1 MLHPSTP
8 GIPYWSIKFST
19 QDEKYLSSKLYN
31 VYQEQYEYLGN
42 LGIRDWNK
50 KLEKKASGY
59 VQGWR
64 EGPNQWQGHSETI
77 TEWEETEARQGGVFQ
92 NYFLYVMVNVYN
104 AHQPLIKNT
113 IENIS
118 TFVSDPE
125 IPGLPLWRYK
135 YGWACSLQLSAL
147 HIRWP
152 KYWSLSISPS
162 SEYSGSFPLGLTG
175 LISVLSKGLSRVF
188 SSTTVQKHQFFG
200 TQPSLW
206 STLTSVHDYWE
217 NHSFDHMDLCWQ
229 SDVSA
234 L

>member
-8 GIPYWSIKFST
+8 GISYWSIKFST
-19 QDEKYLSSKLYN
+19 QDEKYFSSKLYN
-31 VYQEQYEYLGN
+31 VYQEQYEYLGK

-64 EGPNQWQGHSETI
+64 EGLNQWQGHSETI
-77 TEWEETEARQGGVFQ
+77 TEWEETEACQGGVFQ
-92 NYFLYVMVNVYN
+92 NYFVYVMVNVYN

-135 YGWACSLQLSAL
+135 YGSSHQLAKIL
-147 HIRWP
+147 EPQHQ
-152 KYWSLSISPS
+152 
-162 SEYSGSFPLGLTG
+162 SFQWIFR
-175 LISVLSKGLSRVF
+175 LISFRIDWFDLCAVQGPLKSLLQHHSSKASVLWCSAF
-188 SSTTVQKHQFFG
+188 
-200 TQPSLW
+200 LW
-206 STLTSVHDYWE
+206 STLTSVPDYWE
-217 NHSFDHMDLCWQ
+217 NHSFDHMDLCRQ